1 MAKKDKIIKG
11 SHSTRIEHADGTITF
26 TTDWAALERDVR
38 EAIAS
43 YESSK
48 TLTKE
53 SLSKLNK
60 QELEDIGKKYFGIDI
75 DRRKKKNDLV
85 EELLQ
90 AQSLN

>member
-1 MAKKDKIIKG
+1 MAKDKIIKG

-26 TTDWAALERDVR
+26 TTDWEALERDIQL
-38 EAIAS
+38 ALANYKPIDS
-43 YESSK
+43 F
-48 TLTKE
+48 TKE

-75 DRRKKKNDLV
+75 DRRKKKNILV